1 MERGVCDESL
11 CGDSEGEQSERHSD
25 KSSGRVSRTSP
36 DTNGK
41 TNVLETLEEEGDR
54 EPLRNCELFS
64 KSLKSTRKGSWMSV
78 GTSGTAESV
87 RGVQGEGV
95 REAGSSGRVG
105 GGRESI
111 SGTVGGG
118 RESISGLSSERSE
131 CRRRSVSEEVRSVS
145 VSVSVPGG
153 CCPVKKSES
162 VSVCVCETVC
172 VSVCVCANKGRIRSQ
187 RKCTRSVEVSP

>member
-1 MERGVCDESL
+1 MGEEVRCVERGVCDESL

-36 DTNGK
+36 DINGK

-54 EPLRNCELFS
+54 ESLRNCKLFS
-64 KSLKSTRKGSWMSV
+64 SRSLKSTRKGSWMSV

-111 SGTVGGG
+111 SGRVGGGKESISGMVGGG

-153 CCPVKKSES
+153 
-162 VSVCVCETVC
+162 
-172 VSVCVCANKGRIRSQ
+172 
-187 RKCTRSVEVSP
+187 

>member
-11 CGDSEGEQSERHSD
+11 CGDSKGEQIERQSD

-41 TNVLETLEEEGDR
+41 TNVLETLGEGDR
-54 EPLRNCELFS
+54 EPFRNCELFS
-64 KSLKSTRKGSWMSV
+64 RSLKSTRKGSWMSV
-78 GTSGTAESV
+78 GTSGTAGSV

-105 GGRESI
+105 GGKESI

-153 CCPVKKSES
+153 CCPVKKSGELDK
-162 VSVCVCETVC
+162 V
-172 VSVCVCANKGRIRSQ
+172 
-187 RKCTRSVEVSP
+187 